1 MVSFPANLTVELI
14 WGASCQALSIN
25 NGYLKPEDITCSEDH
40 QGKQANRELIQFYAF
55 NTDKISEQSI
65 KDGTEVRNYLK
76 SMLFKMLSEDKLH
89 DYFKKLIKLASDDE
103 LKLTDKNIAYIASAP
118 HAVIREQLKDEQF
131 RQVRE
136 CDHSYVGL
144 EGDKVQVNFKIIKS
158 YYSEEWERH
167 YITAITTDNK
177 MITYSTKNKRLIGV
191 NSVVTA
197 NAIVKALFIDQYTKH
212 ETTRLSNVRTGIK

>member
-1 MVSFPANLTVELI
+1 
-14 WGASCQALSIN
+14 
-25 NGYLKPEDITCSEDH
+25 
-40 QGKQANRELIQFYAF
+40 
-55 NTDKISEQSI
+55 
-65 KDGTEVRNYLK
+65 
-76 SMLFKMLSEDKLH
+76 MLSEDKLH

-158 YYSEEWERH
+158 HYSEEWERH
-167 YITAITTDNK
+167 YVTAITSDNK
-177 MITYSTKNKRLIGV
+177 MITYSTKNRRLIGTG
-191 NSVVTA
+191 SVVTA
-197 NAIVKALFIDQYTKH
+197 NAIVKQHFIDNYTKH

>member
-1 MVSFPANLTVELI
+1 
-14 WGASCQALSIN
+14 
-25 NGYLKPEDITCSEDH
+25 
-40 QGKQANRELIQFYAF
+40 
-55 NTDKISEQSI
+55 
-65 KDGTEVRNYLK
+65 
-76 SMLFKMLSEDKLH
+76 
-89 DYFKKLIKLASDDE
+89 LASDDE

-158 YYSEEWERH
+158 HYSEEWERH
-167 YITAITTDNK
+167 YVTAITSDKK
-177 MITYSTKNKRLIGV
+177 MITYSTKNRRLIGV
-191 NSVVTA
+191 NSLVTA